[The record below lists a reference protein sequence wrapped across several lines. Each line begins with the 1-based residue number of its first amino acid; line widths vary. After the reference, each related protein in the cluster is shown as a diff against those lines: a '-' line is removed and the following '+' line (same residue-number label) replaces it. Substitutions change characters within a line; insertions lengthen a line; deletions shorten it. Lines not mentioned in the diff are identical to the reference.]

1 MTDLF
6 LRPKFF
12 SAASRGPGRDG
23 HAAEKV
29 LLHAMQEARPV
40 RP

>member
-6 LRPKFF
+6 LRPQFF
-12 SAASRGPGRDG
+12 SAACRGPGRG
-23 HAAEKV
+23 GRAPEKV
-29 LLHAMQEARPV
+29 LLHGMQEARPV